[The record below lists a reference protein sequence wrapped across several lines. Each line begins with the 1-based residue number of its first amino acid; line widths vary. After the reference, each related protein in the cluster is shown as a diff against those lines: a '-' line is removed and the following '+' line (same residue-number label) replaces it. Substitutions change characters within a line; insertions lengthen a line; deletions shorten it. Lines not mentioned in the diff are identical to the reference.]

1 MISTHLPIRA
11 SQVSVCVWLCYLPAA
26 PSGQAWPLQADA
38 PVAGGRR
45 MELIID
51 LPVRFR
57 RFERED
63 FIALFPRRLQRD
75 AIALVLRLSIG
86 LPDWIDDQIAR

>member
-1 MISTHLPIRA
+1 
-11 SQVSVCVWLCYLPAA
+11 
-26 PSGQAWPLQADA
+26 
-38 PVAGGRR
+38 

-75 AIALVLRLSIG
+75 AIALVLRLSIASSSFCSKPAPTAHRAVIAG
-86 LPDWIDDQIAR
+86 LPAGIDGALLFIFEELY

>member
-1 MISTHLPIRA
+1 
-11 SQVSVCVWLCYLPAA
+11 
-26 PSGQAWPLQADA
+26 
-38 PVAGGRR
+38 

-63 FIALFPRRLQRD
+63 FIALFPNVYDRD
-75 AIALVLRLSIG
+75 AIALVLRLSIASSLFSSKPSSSAHCAVIAG
-86 LPDWIDDQIAR
+86 LTAGIDGALLFIFKELN

>member
-1 MISTHLPIRA
+1 
-11 SQVSVCVWLCYLPAA
+11 
-26 PSGQAWPLQADA
+26 
-38 PVAGGRR
+38 

-63 FIALFPRRLQRD
+63 FIALFPNVYDRD
-75 AIALVLRLSIG
+75 AIALVLRLSIR
-86 LPDWIDDQIAR
+86 LLDLFRSWRLR

>member
-1 MISTHLPIRA
+1 
-11 SQVSVCVWLCYLPAA
+11 
-26 PSGQAWPLQADA
+26 
-38 PVAGGRR
+38 

-63 FIALFPRRLQRD
+63 FIALFPRPFYQRD
-75 AIALVLRLSIG
+75 AIALVLRLSIR
-86 LPDWIDDQIAR
+86 LLDFVSVVAFARVTLLSFFTPPADSEIAAY